1 MRRTRMAV
9 ATGVLALVVVVFGP
23 IPAIGWGQSGHSL
36 VNRAAAL
43 NVADQLP
50 EFWHA
55 AVDRLEWLGYEPD
68 RWRRESEPALRAAQA
83 PEHFL
88 DLEPLGPDFVF
99 PPDRFGFYRALEA
112 LRAGASETEKESLFP
127 ERVGLQPYAV
137 IEIFDRLKVSLRQFR
152 QRLAAGLP
160 TDLVERN
167 AITWAGWLGHYVA
180 DAAQPLHTSI
190 HYDGWRGAEARG
202 FRRERGIHH
211 HFETAFVDRNLG
223 QLEVR
228 DLLRPPRDLGDPF
241 SAYLDFLRRSHTRL
255 EPLYEMEA
263 RGGLADD
270 SEQAV
275 QFVRTQLAE
284 GAQMLS
290 DLWFTAWIASGRQE

>member
-1 MRRTRMAV
+1 MRRTRRAV
-9 ATGVLALVVVVFGP
+9 ATGVLALVVVVFGAM
-23 IPAIGWGQSGHSL
+23 PAIGWGQNGHSL

-50 EFWHA
+50 EFWRA

-83 PEHFL
+83 PDHFL
-88 DLEPLGPDFVF
+88 DLEPLGLDFVF

-112 LRAGASETEKESLFP
+112 LRAVASESERESLFP
-127 ERVGLQPYAV
+127 ESIGLQPYAA
-137 IEIFDRLKVSLRQFR
+137 IEIFDRLKVSFRQVR

-160 TDLVERN
+160 TDVVERN

-190 HYDGWRGAEARG
+190 HYDGWRGDDGRG

-211 HFETAFVDRNLG
+211 QFETAFVDRNLA
-223 QLEVR
+223 QLGVR

-241 SAYLDFLRRSHTRL
+241 AAYLDFLRRSHTRL

-275 QFVRTQLAE
+275 EFVRTQLAE